1 VFFHTGSEVVCLDGA
16 SGKGLWRAPN
26 KNEQSFRWNV
36 PHTLVAH
43 EDVLLVGTP
52 RTLAALSAKTGELL
66 WSGKGGRNGFA
77 GSNPV
82 NLYVIDGL
90 VWAPAGLGKAEG
102 RDPRTGEVKRAIE
115 LPAYMYTAGHHFR
128 CYRGKATERYLLENK
143 RGIEMIDLK
152 GDNFV
157 KNDWVRGMCRYGIV
171 PCNGM
176 IYSTPTPCSCYPA
189 ALLTGFN
196 ALAAERKSTG
206 QTVDPLQKGP
216 AFGAIPDSQSRNSAG
231 GDWPR
236 FRNNTRMTGVG
247 ATEVGTSLKQKWQA
261 QLGGKLTQPVVAD
274 GKLLVASVD
283 THTVHA
289 LDPGSGKTLW
299 SYTLDGRVDSPPTC
313 HGGVVYFGSANGWLY
328 AVRAGGGELV
338 WRYRVAPGDDQVV
351 SYNQLE
357 SVWPARGSVLVLDD
371 VVYAAAGRNSYL
383 DGGIFLVG
391 LEAVT
396 GRKLHE
402 ARLKNRHQDPAKDK
416 GQAHVIDGATLD
428 VLTSD
433 GEHVIMQGAVF
444 DRTLKRVSGDAWQT
458 PGIYASG
465 GFIDDLA
472 WNRNAWR
479 CGAGAASLQ
488 LNKKNLAGMPCT
500 GQLLVFDDELVYGV
514 KYFLGHSGQSA
525 VFYPGQDGYKLFAQ
539 RIGAEEKTAATR
551 STGKKKRKRRGG
563 SGFNPAWQLM
573 LSVRVRAMTKAA
585 DTLFVAGPPDVV
597 DPNDPMAAFEGRKGA
612 ILKAYSAGDGKELA
626 EMKLDVP
633 PVFDGL
639 IAANGRL
646 YMSTVDGCVVCL
658 GE

>member
-1 VFFHTGSEVVCLDGA
+1 
-16 SGKGLWRAPN
+16 
-26 KNEQSFRWNV
+26 
-36 PHTLVAH
+36 
-43 EDVLLVGTP
+43 
-52 RTLAALSAKTGELL
+52 
-66 WSGKGGRNGFA
+66 
-77 GSNPV
+77 
-82 NLYVIDGL
+82 
-90 VWAPAGLGKAEG
+90 
-102 RDPRTGEVKRAIE
+102 
-115 LPAYMYTAGHHFR
+115 
-128 CYRGKATERYLLENK
+128 
-143 RGIEMIDLK
+143 
-152 GDNFV
+152 
-157 KNDWVRGMCRYGIV
+157 
-171 PCNGM
+171 
-176 IYSTPTPCSCYPA
+176 
-189 ALLTGFN
+189 
-196 ALAAERKSTG
+196 
-206 QTVDPLQKGP
+206 
-216 AFGAIPDSQSRNSAG
+216 
-231 GDWPR
+231 
-236 FRNNTRMTGVG
+236 MTGVG